1 MRAKGRVT
9 FGLIGTNGKKH
20 SKRKFDFSA
29 KEAVLHETTTPDSLP
44 RRLLL
49 R

>member
-1 MRAKGRVT
+1 MRTEGSGH
-9 FGLIGTNGKKH
+9 FGLIGTIRKKH
-20 SKRKFDFSA
+20 SKRKLDLGA
-29 KEAVLHETTTPDSLP
+29 NGAVLHETITPDSLP